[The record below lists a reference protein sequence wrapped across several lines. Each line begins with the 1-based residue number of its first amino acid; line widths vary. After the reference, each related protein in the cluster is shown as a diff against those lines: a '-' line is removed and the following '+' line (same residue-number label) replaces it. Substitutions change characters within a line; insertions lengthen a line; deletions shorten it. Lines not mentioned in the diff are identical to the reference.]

1 MQPSFVHAVCR
12 VLGMTA
18 VFLLSAIGLQRQL
31 PAQSLDPLTTGR
43 TYLIA
48 FPDTSGNR
56 YDLRYPSSITTT
68 KQVMLYS
75 AANNNRVTITNNAT
89 KQVTQHTIEAGTFQT
104 ITLVGNVVDTSGA
117 ASNNTWRIEA
127 AAPIIVYCY
136 LVTPFGAEA
145 WTPLPIE
152 TWGSEYYVNTM
163 PGDVIYDVSSTTYQ
177 YNSIPRAAPAELL
190 IISAFDDTRVTIY
203 PQGALAGFPK
213 TVDVKL
219 QAGQA
224 YQIQSFVDTSI
235 MNIGSPQPDITGTVV
250 MSNNPISVIAATTR
264 TPNRDLGAGLGQN
277 SMKNPLIEAMPP
289 QDQWGKKFLYLPTAD
304 SSKPTGEPDEK
315 LEQRRPHEVVRLITG
330 DSANVGL
337 LASMKS
343 STGAFDTTSI
353 FGWKGETFI
362 LGVPSPAY
370 FVVDTPAMAMMSST
384 AAVRFNGTTIVQGS
398 DIGASYSALGVPYM
412 VELTPREQW
421 PNIAPFIAPT
431 AMNGMTHYVNIAV
444 AASQRS
450 KLRMKMN
457 GETVNLPTATSGSFK
472 RDAWISIPGTDLE
485 WLSMGLS
492 PTTTYLLYGADTSV
506 RFYGYV
512 YGQRKGFEEFIP
524 GGTGG
529 YKEET
534 GLAYGY
540 PLAPRRRVL
549 AAPDSLITEQSMYCG
564 KMRLKVRS
572 SNDQAVGFAEAYIEP
587 ATANARMIYLDPVS
601 ANNILMKTKIDLE
614 VVPIDPTKDAQATLV
629 LVDRTGREHRF
640 PYTYVGMNVQFNPS
654 DSAVDFGEFPVNAQ
668 PRDTA
673 ITICNPTNHPVTVYS
688 LRLSNPNSQ
697 FTLDTSAIQLPV
709 DLPAGGCLTVT
720 ARIQPAAKA
729 QLHSDS
735 LNVNY
740 GYGCTSK
747 AIYLRAKTVTY
758 CVYMDDLDFG
768 TFYPTE
774 GPRTLELKIC
784 NQGSGTI
791 TFADSNGLDVLNWGN
806 PSFSVPQSVI
816 AQLKSVKLQPG
827 ECFNVPVRFTPQQIG
842 IARTTARAFANVRS
856 CRDTSQWIARVVNPP
871 SSVNERESRT
881 GKWWIS
887 QNTPNPFGN
896 RTLIEF
902 SIGEPGE
909 TRGVIYDERGSEV
922 AKVMDKVL
930 EAGVHY
936 LEWDASGVPA
946 GRYFCR
952 ITSVGWEGVIPLTVS
967 R

>member
-1 MQPSFVHAVCR
+1 MNALFPCVVQRLWSVGILFIT
-12 VLGMTA
+12 MI
-18 VFLLSAIGLQRQL
+18 SILQ
-31 PAQSLDPLTTGR
+31 AQSLDRLTTGR

-48 FPDTSGNR
+48 FPDTSGNG
-56 YDLRYPSSITTT
+56 YDLRYPSSITST
-68 KQVMLYS
+68 KRVMLYS
-75 AANNNRVTITNNAT
+75 ATKNNRVTITNNAT

-117 ASNNTWRIEA
+117 ASNNTWRIDA
-127 AAPIIVYCY
+127 AEPIIVYCY
-136 LVTPFGAEA
+136 IVTPFGAEA
-145 WTPLPIE
+145 WTPLPLE
-152 TWGSEYYVNTM
+152 TWGREYYINTTS
-163 PGDVIYDVSSTTYQ
+163 GDVINDVDPGTWNY
-177 YNSIPRAAPAELL
+177 IRVPRAAPAELL
-190 IISAFDDTRVTIY
+190 IISALNDTRVTIY
-203 PQGALAGFPK
+203 PKGEISGSPK
-213 TVDVKL
+213 TVDVQL

-224 YQIQSFVDTSI
+224 YQIQSFVDTTIS
-235 MNIGSPQPDITGTVV
+235 NIGNPQPDLTGTIVI
-250 MSNNPISVIAATTR
+250 SNNPISVIAATTR

-289 QDQWGKKFLYLPTAD
+289 RDQWGREFVYLPTAD
-304 SSKPTGEPDEK
+304 SSTPTGTPGEK
-315 LEQRRPHEVVRLITG
+315 IEERRHFEIVRLITG
-330 DSANVGL
+330 DLANAGGVADISNEAGE
-337 LASMKS
+337 
-343 STGAFDTTSI
+343 FDTTSI
-353 FGWKGETFI
+353 SDWKGVMFTRYI
-362 LGVPSPAY
+362 PMPAY
-370 FVVDTPAMAMMSST
+370 IHVDTPAMAMMSST
-384 AAVRFNGTTIVQGS
+384 AAVRFNGTTVVQGNY
-398 DIGASYSALGVPYM
+398 IGASYSALAVPYM

-421 PNIAPFIAPT
+421 PNVAPFIAPT
-431 AMNGMTHYVNIAV
+431 TIAGMTHYVNIAV
-444 AASQRS
+444 PISQRS
-450 KLRMKMN
+450 KLRMKVN
-457 GETVNLPTATSGSFK
+457 GVNQNLPTATSSIFK
-472 RDAWISIPGTDLE
+472 QNTWMRVPGTDLE
-485 WLSMGLS
+485 WLSMELS
-492 PTTTYLLYGADTSV
+492 PTATYLLYGTDTSV

-512 YGQRKGFEEFIP
+512 YGQRQGFEEFIP

-549 AAPDSLITEQSMYCG
+549 AAPDSLIVDQSTYCG
-564 KMRLKVRS
+564 RMRMKVQS
-572 SNDQAVGFAEAYIEP
+572 ADEHPVGFAEVYLEP
-587 ATANARMIYLDPVS
+587 GTVNARIVAWNPV
-601 ANNILMKTKIDLE
+601 AINQILMKTKIDVE
-614 VVPIDPTKDAQATLV
+614 VIPIDPTKDAQATLV

-768 TFYPTE
+768 TFYSTE

-791 TFADSNGLDVLNWGN
+791 TFADSNGLDVLNWGD

-816 AQLKSVKLQPG
+816 AQLKSVKLKQG

-856 CRDTSQWIARVVNPP
+856 CRDTSQWIAKVVEVP
-871 SSVNERESRT
+871 SSVSKLESAK
-881 GKWWIS
+881 GEWWVS
-887 QNTPNPFGN
+887 PNTPNPFSN
-896 RTLIEF
+896 RTQIKF
-902 SIGEPGE
+902 SIGERGE
-909 TRGVIYDERGSEV
+909 IRGTIYDERGSEV
-922 AKVMDKVL
+922 AKIVDKVL
-930 EAGVHY
+930 EAGIHY